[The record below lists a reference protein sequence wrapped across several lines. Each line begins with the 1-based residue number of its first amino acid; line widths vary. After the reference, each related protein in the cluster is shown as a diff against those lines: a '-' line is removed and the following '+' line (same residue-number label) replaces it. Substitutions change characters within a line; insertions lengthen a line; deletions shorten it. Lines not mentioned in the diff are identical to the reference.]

1 MIQTTRADFESWLV
15 DMDDALERFVDAL
28 PQELAQRLDYTPGS
42 LDALEK
48 WILDRYASTD
58 QMLASSQATTVDGLA
73 RYIGETFR
81 KAIGGR
87 WGIRLDDPKYVFYGL
102 PEIIGYSDKATSLC
116 PMSLATA
123 SPDRRNGRYLSG
135 VLASYIRDV
144 ERQRAG

>member
-1 MIQTTRADFESWLV
+1 MIQTTRDDFESWLV
-15 DMDDALERFVDAL
+15 DMDDALERFIDAL
-28 PQELAQRLDYTPGS
+28 PQEVAQRLDYTPGS

-48 WILDRYASTD
+48 WILDRYESTQ
-58 QMLASSQATTVDGLA
+58 QMLAASQATTVDGLA

-102 PEIIGYSDKATSLC
+102 PEIVGYSDKPTSLC
-116 PMSLATA
+116 PISLATA
-123 SPDRRNGRYLSG
+123 SADRRNGRYLSG

>member
-1 MIQTTRADFESWLV
+1 MKQTNRDDFESWLV

-28 PQELAQRLDYTPGS
+28 PQELAQRLDFTPGS

-48 WILDRYASTD
+48 WILDRYQSTH
-58 QMLASSQATTVDGLA
+58 QMLGASEATTVDGLA

-81 KAIGGR
+81 KTIGGG
-87 WGIRLDDPKYVFYGL
+87 WGIHLDDPKYAFYGL
-102 PEIIGYSDKATSLC
+102 PEIIGYSDKPTSLC
-116 PMSLATA
+116 PISLATA
-123 SPDRRNGRYLSG
+123 SADRRSGKYLSG

>member
-1 MIQTTRADFESWLV
+1 MIQTTRDDFESWLV

-28 PQELAQRLDYTPGS
+28 PQEAQRLDFTPGS
-42 LDALEK
+42 LDTLEK
-48 WILDRYASTD
+48 WILDRYESTD
-58 QMLASSQATTVDGLA
+58 KMLAASEATTIDGLA

-102 PEIIGYSDKATSLC
+102 PEIIGYSDKPTSLC
-116 PMSLATA
+116 PISLATA
-123 SPDRRNGRYLSG
+123 SADRRSGKYLSS